1 MPQDVSDDPRADE
14 IERLRQDVRALRHE
28 IAGRGAPPVSRGPR
42 GAVMAGVIGVG
53 TVGGAMLATGM
64 AIDIP
69 TVPGLAMLAETVSAQ
84 AAAGIV
90 ERLFAVY

>member
-1 MPQDVSDDPRADE
+1 MPQDVSDDPHLPE

-28 IAGRGAPPVSRGPR
+28 IARRDVLPVARGPR
-42 GAVMAGVIGVG
+42 GAVMVAVIGLG
-53 TVGGAMLATGM
+53 TIGGAMLAAGM

-69 TVPGLAMLAETVSAQ
+69 TVPGLAMMAEAVSTQ
-84 AAAGIV
+84 AAVGIV